1 MRTFTTAISVAVLLG
16 LSAVTTGTILHVPG
30 EYSLI
35 QAAIDAAADG
45 DTVLIADGIYTGD
58 RNRDLDFHG
67 KAILVTSENGP
78 RATIIDSEGSYDDF
92 HRAFSFQS
100 GEGESSVVKGLGI
113 RGGFYYYFPGG
124 GIRCVGS
131 SPTIVDCI
139 FEDNIG
145 DQGGGIYCEGGAPV
159 IVGNLF
165 LDNLAL
171 TT

>member
-1 MRTFTTAISVAVLLG
+1 MRTSTVAISALLSLG
-16 LSAVTTGTILHVPG
+16 LCAGSAAGVLHVPDD
-30 EYSLI
+30 YSVI
-35 QAAIDAAADG
+35 QAGIDAAADG
-45 DTVLIADGIYTGD
+45 DTVLLADGIYTGD

-92 HRAFSFQS
+92 HRAFFFHS

-124 GIRCVGS
+124 GIRCLGS

-159 IVGNLF
+159 IVGNVF